1 MTHTRG
7 LRSLRNRRLWAL
19 IAGVALL
26 LLVLSLSGVRST
38 MAGWTSSD
46 ETTGSFSAAK
56 IGPVQNLTCSDKKNA
71 PVLGL
76 LARQVK
82 LKWDSPGGVESDLV
96 EYEVTWKQSGLLGG
110 SGAITV
116 NSPEHIYTAERLGL
130 LTLTVNFT
138 VRAKSKYGSWIG
150 PTQTAS
156 AKSVSLL
163 GLGLILSCN

>member
-7 LRSLRNRRLWAL
+7 LRSRRNRRLRAL
-19 IAGVALL
+19 IAGLALL
-26 LLVLSLSGVRST
+26 LLVLGLSGVRST
-38 MAGWTSSD
+38 MAGWTSS
-46 ETTGSFSAAK
+46 EEATGSFEAGSL
-56 IGPVQNLTCSDKKNA
+56 GLQNLTCSDKKNA

-76 LARQVK
+76 LARQVQ
-82 LKWDSPGGVESDLV
+82 LEWDSPSGVESDLV

-116 NSPEHIYTAERLGL
+116 DSPEYIYTAERLGL

-138 VRAKSKYGSWIG
+138 VTAKSTIGSWTG
-150 PTQTAS
+150 PAQTAS
-156 AKSVSLL
+156 ATSVSLL